1 MSSLPPEE
9 WDLEEALV
17 DAISYCDVR
26 DGAEEIL
33 RDVLTDPK
41 YRQDI
46 LKVLGLPD
54 GTYVWAQ
61 DHQVWFCDAYDH
73 GPFCRSCRRVD
84 L

>member
-46 LKVLGLPD
+46 LQILGFPEKLHVWHQG
-54 GTYVWAQ
+54 GTVWL
-61 DHQVWFCDAYDH
+61 CDAYDH
-73 GPFCRSCRRVD
+73 GPFCRRCVKVHG
-84 L
+84 